1 MKLIRIV
8 PSLLIKSQ
16 NLCKGK
22 NFDKHVYVGD
32 VFNAL
37 KIFSEK
43 RAHEIILMDIDARKS
58 NTSININLI
67 KKIRKEIFIP
77 LCVGG
82 GINDIETAS
91 KIINE
96 GVEKIIIN
104 ASTPKSL
111 DLISL
116 IANKFGSQSATLSI
130 DVVKNDDQYFIYSHS
145 TKKKNLIDIKVFLQS
160 YVNRGAG
167 EVILTAVHK
176 EGTGLGYDI
185 DLYKIVENAVSIP
198 IIASGGAQNLESII
212 ELFDKTNLSAAAVG
226 NSFIYFGSRKAVLIN
241 YPSKEEINKIME
253 KYENN

>member
-8 PSLLIKSQ
+8 PCLLLKNQ
-16 NLCKGK
+16 NLYKGK
-22 NFDKHVYVGD
+22 NFDNHTYVGD

-43 RAHEIILMDIDARKS
+43 KAHEIILVDIDARKI
-58 NTSININLI
+58 NKSINIDLI
-67 KKIRKEIFIP
+67 KKIRQETFIP

-82 GINDIETAS
+82 GINDIETVS

-104 ASTPKSL
+104 ASTPNCL
-111 DLISL
+111 DLVTL
-116 IANKFGSQSATLSI
+116 IAKKFGSQSATISL
-130 DVVKNDDQYFIYSHS
+130 DVIKNDDQYFIYSHS
-145 TKKKNLIDIKVFLQS
+145 SKKNIVIDLKNYLQDC
-160 YVNRGAG
+160 VLRGAG
-167 EVILTAVHK
+167 EVILTAVHR

-185 DLYKIVENAVSIP
+185 DLYKMVENIISIP
-198 IIASGGAQNLESII
+198 IVASGGAQNLDSVI
-212 ELFDKTNLSAAAVG
+212 ELFDRTKLSAAALG

-241 YPSKEEINKIME
+241 YPSQEEISKIME